1 MTREQFEGL
10 KRLAAH
16 RNRIQQRIDSGQL
29 SPEELAVDQRLRDR
43 IEDFLRLRLEQERWE
58 CDRLKKTAQYLRLKI
73 QQKEQQ
79 KGGFLKL
86 LSDAFGTISV
96 LIVLSKIGDKLFE
109 RRE

>member
-1 MTREQFEGL
+1 MQREQFEGF
-10 KRLAAH
+10 KRLVAH
-16 RNRIQQRIDSGQL
+16 RNRVRRRIDSGKL
-29 SPEELAVDQRLRDR
+29 NPEELAADQRLRDR
-43 IEDFLRLRLEQERWE
+43 IEDFLHLLLERERWE
-58 CDRLKKTAQYLRLKI
+58 CGRLEKAAQYLRLKI

-109 RRE
+109 SGK